1 MRRGAPRGAE
11 VRPSTLRSASSRLV
25 SSSDRCSIRTCAQV
39 ARKLSSLGGR
49 GRSATATSRSIWCNI
64 WVLGAGLVERGALG
78 VGSVEGRGSACAAFS
93 SFCRS
98 SAVASAAAPRSRGR
112 PPSPPSPSAAAS
124 PPASR
129 LAAKALGEAPT
140 ARGRDLSGTCPGP
153 VRDTPPQP
161 EGACEARAAKGRRQ
175 PRVELLLRLA
185 LRESRRRQLLAERAR
200 LEGS

>member
-1 MRRGAPRGAE
+1 M
-11 VRPSTLRSASSRLV
+11 RPSTLRSASSRLV

-140 ARGRDLSGTCPGP
+140 ARGRDLSGTCPGHHP
-153 VRDTPPQP
+153 RGRVRRAPRKVAASRVLSFCSDSR
-161 EGACEARAAKGRRQ
+161 CESRAADSFSLS
-175 PRVELLLRLA
+175 V
-185 LRESRRRQLLAERAR
+185 RA
-200 LEGS
+200 